1 MEKLGTGNYD
11 SARRCQRQTERGMK
25 WEARAKSLNKTFW
38 NEDGEDGLQDG
49 RAARLKSKADAL
61 GR

>member
-1 MEKLGTGNYD
+1 MENLGSSNCG

-25 WEARAKSLNKTFW
+25 WEARAKSLNMTCW
-38 NEDGEDGLQDG
+38 NKDGEDGFQDG
-49 RAARLKSKADAL
+49 HAARLKSTADAL